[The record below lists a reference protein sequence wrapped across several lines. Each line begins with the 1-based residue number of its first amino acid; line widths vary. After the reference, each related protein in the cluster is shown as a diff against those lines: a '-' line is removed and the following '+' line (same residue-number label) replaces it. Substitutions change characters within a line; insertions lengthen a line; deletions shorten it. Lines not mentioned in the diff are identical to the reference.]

1 MSRPP
6 ILLKTN
12 DICPDGVRI
21 VIDWGLMKIG
31 ASVFVPC
38 VNTEEAK
45 RQLLAIFRKNGWGYK
60 SQCRIE
66 GGKWGIRFWRT
77 K

>member
-1 MSRPP
+1 
-6 ILLKTN
+6 
-12 DICPDGVRI
+12 
-21 VIDWGLMKIG
+21 MKIG